1 MKKKLL
7 FVTYLDEH
15 PDEGLSYVI
24 ELAKVMN
31 EDLMIFLLRKRK
43 LSRKVDEF
51 MTAVTYAEANE
62 HETAVQAI
70 AKERKRVDG
79 NSDHKLSLFFG
90 KCRESGIRVDVYSS
104 KADAVA
110 TIEDYFRSRN
120 GIDIVLLGPNITDH
134 GNLSQR
140 RLKRLSDIVARPI
153 VTIARHTSGVPV

>member
-31 EDLMIFLLRKRK
+31 EDLMIFLLRKRT

-70 AKERKRVDG
+70 AEERKKVDG
-79 NSDHKLSLFFG
+79 NSDHKLIGIFG

-110 TIEDYFRSRN
+110 TIEDYFKSRN
-120 GIDIVLLGPNITDH
+120 GVDIVLLGPNINDH